1 VTTIRPVASV
11 AIMPV
16 RPLSATRV
24 RNDAMCVWM
33 RWEVREFGGLGEGVG
48 TREERLA
55 VVVDGIDLELLW

>member
-1 VTTIRPVASV
+1 
-11 AIMPV
+11 
-16 RPLSATRV
+16 
-24 RNDAMCVWM
+24 M